1 LKKLTGKI
9 ALVTGAAQGIGQAI
23 AIALAKEGAHVML
36 CDIASCA
43 KTVSGMQKEGQGG
56 SYSEFLV
63 DMSAKE
69 TPLHLAQEGR
79 RLGGIDI
86 LVNNA
91 AIAVP
96 RPFLD
101 IEETLWQQ
109 TLLLNLQSP
118 ALLCQAIIPQ
128 MQEKG
133 QGIIINMASD
143 LGISGHPLLAP
154 YSASKAA
161 LIALTRSLAL
171 AFSPLIRVN
180 AIAPG
185 PIDTPLLEQL
195 GVPKEM
201 LARSL
206 PAKRLGTPEEVAATA
221 LFLPLM
227 PLLFITDRCFAPMA
241 AVSCPKFAAVL

>member
-1 LKKLTGKI
+1 MKKLTGKT
-9 ALVTGAAQGIGQAI
+9 ALVTGSAQGIGQAI

-43 KTVSGMQKEGQGG
+43 KTVSGIQKEGQG

-63 DMSAKE
+63 DMSVKE
-69 TPLHLAQEGR
+69 TPLYLAQEGK
-79 RLGGIDI
+79 RLGGVDI
-86 LVNNA
+86 LINNA

-101 IEETLWQQ
+101 IEETLWEQ

-195 GVPKEM
+195 GVPKDM
-201 LARSL
+201 LAKSL
-206 PAKRLGTPEEVAATA
+206 PAKRLGTPDEVAATA
-221 LFLPLM
+221 LFLASDAASFYHGQVLCPNGGGIM
-227 PLLFITDRCFAPMA
+227 P
-241 AVSCPKFAAVL
+241 